1 MTNMVTEQSGKL
13 IVGLEGEFD
22 LEHSPAI
29 RKLLLDAVARG
40 RQVIVDLARVSYIDS
55 SGIANLV
62 EALQAAN
69 RQKIKLCLAGVG
81 AQVRRVLTLARLDKV
96 FLIHDDLAAAL
107 SAAD

>member
-1 MTNMVTEQSGKL
+1 MTNTVTEQSGRL
-13 IVGLEGEFD
+13 VVGLEGAVD
-22 LEHSPAI
+22 LEHAPAV

-40 RQVIVDLARVSYIDS
+40 KQVIVDLARVNYIDS

-69 RQKIKLCLAGVG
+69 RLRIKMRLAGVG
-81 AQVRRVLTLARLDKV
+81 AQVRRVLMLARLDKV
-96 FLIHDDLAAAL
+96 FLIHDDLTAAL